1 MPRKAQPSAILGDVV
16 ANEDVTVNTKGGSM
30 TATLKKALR
39 DKLGDIGA
47 SLSAAAVQFETGQA
61 VVLLSRVPGATNT
74 DSPLRVRKIGLN
86 RFEVGIA
93 NAGDEDV
100 DEVTAAFL
108 QLKKDLFSK
117 GKLRLSAPVTADAW
131 RAEMDEQIAAVDAAL
146 QDAGANL
153 TEARSGAANPG
164 RRGQE
169 LTGGEKPRKSV
180 SASRR
185 RVVHEAAR

>member
-1 MPRKAQPSAILGDVV
+1 MPQKVQSSAILGDVV
-16 ANEDVTVNTKGGSM
+16 ANGEVTINAKGGSM

-47 SLSAAAVQFETGQA
+47 SLSAAAMLFETGQA
-61 VVLLSRVPGATNT
+61 VVLLSKVPGATNT
-74 DSPLRVRKIGLN
+74 DSPLHVRRIGLN

-117 GKLRLSAPVTADAW
+117 GKVRLSAPITADAW
-131 RAEMDEQIAAVDAAL
+131 RAEMDEKIAAVDAAL
-146 QDAGANL
+146 QNAGANRA
-153 TEARSGAANPG
+153 ENHSDAASPG

-180 SASRR
+180 PASRR
-185 RVVHEAAR
+185 RVVHEASR